1 MDRLSDTGRSE
12 AGVAGA
18 VRHATNNLIMVILSN
33 LDLLA
38 RVTPPESPA
47 GRQLERS
54 RLAAERLLGVLVP
67 YTRLAREPV
76 LDRLK
81 PEATLRALLPLLE
94 VASGGSAVI
103 SLSATPVEA
112 MPLPRPALDLALL
125 EWAQVA
131 AAESPRGTSLRIG
144 LEATDGGA
152 VIRLSPNPGGAA
164 GALVEVAALAGG
176 STVLTAEAAELRLP
190 AG

>member
-1 MDRLSDTGRSE
+1 MDRHNE

-18 VRHATNNLIMVILSN
+18 VRHITNNLIMVILSN

-38 RVTPPESPA
+38 RVTPGDTPA

-67 YTRLAREPV
+67 YTRLARDPSME
-76 LDRLK
+76 RLK

-94 VASGGSAVI
+94 VAGGGAGPITFSA
-103 SLSATPVEA
+103 APVEA

-131 AAESPRGTSLRIG
+131 AAESPRGTALQIM
-144 LEATDGGA
+144 LEAEPAGM
-152 VIRLSPNPGGAA
+152 VIRLLPNPGGAA

-176 STVLTAEAAELRLP
+176 SARLTAEAAELRLP
-190 AG
+190 AKPV

>member
-1 MDRLSDTGRSE
+1 MDSQSE
-12 AGVAGA
+12 AGMAGA

-38 RVTPPESPA
+38 RVTPA
-47 GRQLERS
+47 DTAQGRQLERS

-67 YTRLAREPV
+67 YTRLVRQPGLE
-76 LDRLK
+76 RLR
-81 PEATLRALLPLLE
+81 PETTLRALLPLLE
-94 VASGGSAVI
+94 VAIGGAAQVT
-103 SLSATPVEA
+103 LGVEA
-112 MPLPRPALDLALL
+112 VEALPLPRPALDLALL

-131 AAESPRGTSLRIG
+131 AAESPRGTALRIV
-144 LEATDGGA
+144 LESAPNGA

-164 GALVEVAALAGG
+164 AALVEVAALAGG
-176 STVLTAEAAELRLP
+176 STLLTADTAELRLP

>member
-1 MDRLSDTGRSE
+1 MDRNE
-12 AGVAGA
+12 AAVAGA
-18 VRHATNNLIMVILSN
+18 VRHTTNNLIMVILSN

-38 RVTPPESPA
+38 RVTSTDTPA

-67 YTRLAREPV
+67 YTRLAREPA
-76 LDRLK
+76 LERLK

-94 VASGGSAVI
+94 VAGGSAMQI
-103 SLSATPVEA
+103 SLGAMPVDA
-112 MPLPRPALDLALL
+112 LPLPRPALDLALL

-131 AAESPRGTSLRIG
+131 AAESPRGTPLRIV
-144 LEATDGGA
+144 LEPAADGA

-176 STVLTAEAAELRLP
+176 STLLTADAAELRLP